1 MDCLSDTL
9 NDARAA
15 ADRARSIADN
25 PPPPCAVDVEN
36 EFGEKLQSL
45 ARTSKTISESLTDDG
60 ADPVSI
66 LGGLQKLV
74 NDTDSL
80 IVRYRKVDF
89 DKSEDMRKRAIDIQF
104 GQPHGVTQII
114 RNVCSGVYEGG
125 NGGTCLPA
133 VVDLIG
139 RTCDLQE
146 ELGKLVFSASGQA

>member
-1 MDCLSDTL
+1 MDSLVNTL
-9 NDARAA
+9 NDARTAA
-15 ADRARSIADN
+15 ERARSIADN
-25 PPPPCAVDVEN
+25 PPPPEPVDIEN
-36 EFGEKLQSL
+36 EFGGKLQSL
-45 ARTSKTISESLTDDG
+45 AMTSKSISESLTDDG

-89 DKSEDMRKRAIDIQF
+89 DKSEEMRKRAIDIQF

-125 NGGTCLPA
+125 NGGTCLPE
-133 VVDLIG
+133 VVELIG

-146 ELGKLVFSASGQA
+146 DLGKMVFSASGQA